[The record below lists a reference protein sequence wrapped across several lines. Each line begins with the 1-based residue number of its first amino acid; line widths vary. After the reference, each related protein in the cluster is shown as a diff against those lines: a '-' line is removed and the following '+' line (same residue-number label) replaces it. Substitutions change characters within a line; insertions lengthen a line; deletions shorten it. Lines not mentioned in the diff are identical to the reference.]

1 MGKNSN
7 TKRSKTVVYKY
18 KKKRRDDRI
27 EAGKTFEDKFQVYI
41 IRLIILLV
49 IVQNGATWRTF
60 NQSHSK

>member
-7 TKRSKTVVYKY
+7 TKRSKTVVYKC

-41 IRLIILLV
+41 IRLFILLV